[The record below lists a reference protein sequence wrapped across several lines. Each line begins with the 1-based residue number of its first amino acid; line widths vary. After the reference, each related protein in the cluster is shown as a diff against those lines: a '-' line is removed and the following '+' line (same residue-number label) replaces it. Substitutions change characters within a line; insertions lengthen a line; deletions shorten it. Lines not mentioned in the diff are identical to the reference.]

1 MAKAKKK
8 TLKKSVSKSKKAPK
22 KMAKPVK
29 KAAPTKKAASKPA
42 KASAKKSAMKSTP
55 KSTSKSAAKSSAKPK
70 PKASP
75 AAPAKTVKQP
85 VLTHVLQPLDNR
97 IVLQPVEVAKTTV
110 SGLILPDTADD
121 SGNLKGRVI
130 AVGRGHQNKKGRIQP
145 IELKVGD
152 EVLYNRYAGSKISW
166 NGQDLL
172 VVRENEILG
181 IVET

>member
-8 TLKKSVSKSKKAPK
+8 TLKKTVSKTKKTVKAAPK
-22 KMAKPVK
+22 KKAKPAK
-29 KAAPTKKAASKPA
+29 KAAPTKKAAKRAAAKPMPKA
-42 KASAKKSAMKSTP
+42 KLKAKPKANRGAAAPKTKASA
-55 KSTSKSAAKSSAKPK
+55 
-70 PKASP
+70 
-75 AAPAKTVKQP
+75 AKTVKQP
-85 VLTHVLQPLDNR
+85 FSSGLLQPLDNR
-97 IVLQPVEVAKTTV
+97 IVIAPVEAEKTTL
-110 SGLILPDTADD
+110 SGLILPDAADD

-152 EVLYNRYAGSKISW
+152 EVLYSRYAGSKISW